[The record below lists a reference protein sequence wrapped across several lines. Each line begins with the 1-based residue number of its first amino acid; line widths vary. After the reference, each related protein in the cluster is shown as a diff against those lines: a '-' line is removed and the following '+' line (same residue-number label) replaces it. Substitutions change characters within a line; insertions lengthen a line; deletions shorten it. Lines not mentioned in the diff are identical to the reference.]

1 METTEVKI
9 PLFPGSYGIIDDCLM
24 TLQSSRSSASVNY
37 LSGFPELEEIDV
49 MRLTSNLHYACQ
61 IQPENEFMADGS
73 SYDAPVLADSERAGW
88 TEMVI
93 PGDRNDSR
101 VFLIARTSLENA
113 PVSEFSGT
121 AGFDLAD
128 GISLQAIKR

>member
-1 METTEVKI
+1 
-9 PLFPGSYGIIDDCLM
+9 
-24 TLQSSRSSASVNY
+24 
-37 LSGFPELEEIDV
+37 